1 MSAHEQLYTQIYQ
14 DDLPE
19 AEKREI
25 VSLYALKISKLWQ
38 YYHDAVGEIAT
49 LFRLGELSKNDA
61 LNLISAAHDHSN
73 RLLARL
79 LIEQYYNTGDTDM
92 FDRAL
97 SLDEGVQLS
106 KVSLVDM
113 KELDSPSG
121 CESGKPHSLVVFFN
135 GMFFDLNSFVAEE
148 ESCKRHLKMIIR
160 DEHTVAS
167 INRKLNRSRRILEID
182 EITLGRKYYDGLHLR
197 SHYY

>member
-1 MSAHEQLYTQIYQ
+1 
-14 DDLPE
+14 
-19 AEKREI
+19 
-25 VSLYALKISKLWQ
+25 
-38 YYHDAVGEIAT
+38 
-49 LFRLGELSKNDA
+49 
-61 LNLISAAHDHSN
+61 
-73 RLLARL
+73 
-79 LIEQYYNTGDTDM
+79 M

-121 CESGKPHSLVVFFN
+121 YESGKADSLTVFFN
-135 GMFFDLNSFVAEE
+135 GLFFDLNSFVAEKK
-148 ESCKRHLKMIIR
+148 SSKRHLKMIIR